1 MEHRIEKIDGAW
13 VRKGEYSRWK
23 GVVDKAFHT
32 RGAWKRCPRR
42 DICVQAGGNWGQW
55 AIYLSKV
62 FGKVYTFEPEPTNFK
77 CLSLNVSKYPNIIPT
92 EAALGDKEQLIS
104 FNMPGSSLSGYVVEE
119 PGRIAMTTVDKL
131 DLPTLDFLCLDVEG
145 FEYPAL
151 EGAAYS
157 ILHHKPMIQLENRN
171 LGKKKGRGHTW
182 EDISKLL
189 TEWGYEPVQDVGY
202 DVIWGPKRD

>member
-1 MEHRIEKIDGAW
+1 MEHRIEKINGAW

-32 RGAWKRCPRR
+32 RGAWKRCPHRMVA
-42 DICVQAGGNWGQW
+42 VQAGGNWGQW
-55 AIYLSKV
+55 AIYLSKL
-62 FGKVYTFEPEPTNFK
+62 FDKVYTFEPEPTNFK
-77 CLSLNVSKYPNIIPT
+77 CLQLNTAKYGNIVAT
-92 EAALGDKEQLIS
+92 EAALGDEEKLVS

-119 PGRIAMTTVDKL
+119 PGQIAMTTIDRL

-151 EGAAYS
+151 MGAAYS
-157 ILHHKPMIQLENRN
+157 ILHHKPMIQLENRE

-182 EDISKLL
+182 KDIEALL
-189 TEWGYEPVQDVGY
+189 TEWRYRPVQDVGY
-202 DVIWGPKRD
+202 DVIWEPDRD